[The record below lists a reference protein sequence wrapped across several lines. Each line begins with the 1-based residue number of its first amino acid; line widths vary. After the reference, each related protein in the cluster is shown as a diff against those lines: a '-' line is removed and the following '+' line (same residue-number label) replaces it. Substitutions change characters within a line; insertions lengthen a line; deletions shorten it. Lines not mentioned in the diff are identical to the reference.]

1 MIWSLA
7 AMSSP
12 VFSAAFQDLDFD
24 SATTNITVALPP
36 DQGAGYGP
44 ASDLLP
50 GWQLLQG
57 TNPVSLVGLDL
68 NPISLGVASIY
79 DGNSQGFPAP
89 VLGEFSLGLF
99 PGYNLIFD
107 YQPFSLLQTGDI
119 GANIRSIRFL
129 NYGSPFTLTVNGAPI
144 SLAYEYQP
152 GSLDPDTRQA
162 IVTGDISAFAG
173 QTVQLKL
180 TTMDIPGS
188 TVNGLDNIEFSTQI
202 VPEPCVMTLLFAG
215 LVIWGLRFRLQSRP
229 GPNHRLRF

>member
-1 MIWSLA
+1 MIWLLA
-7 AMSSP
+7 VMSSP

-24 SATTNITVALPP
+24 AATTNITVTLPP

-57 TNPVSLVGLDL
+57 TDPVSLVGLDL

-79 DGNSQGFPAP
+79 DRNSQGFPAP

-129 NYGSPFTLTVNGAPI
+129 NYGSPFALTVNGALIP
-144 SLAYEYQP
+144 LEYEYQP
-152 GSLDPDTRQA
+152 GSLDLDTRQA

-173 QTVQLKL
+173 QTVQLRL
-180 TTMDIPGS
+180 TTVDIPGS
-188 TVNGLDNIEFSTQI
+188 TVNGLDNIEFSTEI
-202 VPEPCVMTLLFAG
+202 VPEPRVMTLLFVG
-215 LVIWGLRFRLQSRP
+215 LIISGLRLGLRIRP
-229 GPNHRLRF
+229 GPNRHLRF